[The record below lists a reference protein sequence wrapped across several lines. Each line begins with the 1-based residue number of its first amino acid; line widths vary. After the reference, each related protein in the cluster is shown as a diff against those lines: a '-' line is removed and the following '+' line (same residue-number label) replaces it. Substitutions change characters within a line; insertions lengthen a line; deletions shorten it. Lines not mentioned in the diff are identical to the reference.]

1 MTCLR
6 VGREGEEPL
15 RVGSEG
21 EESKFILSF
30 HKSLGRR
37 LVSLITRAGVFR
49 GEGGSGG
56 GGGEVGKE
64 EGEG

>member
-1 MTCLR
+1 M
-6 VGREGEEPL
+6 
-15 RVGSEG
+15 RVGSGG

-56 GGGEVGKE
+56 RGEVGKE